1 MMMNTTIRP
10 FSMSAYDPF
19 RLFDE
24 TAQRMMRGN
33 APAFRTDI
41 REENDRYVLEAELPG
56 FRKEDI
62 RIDLEDDTMTITAER
77 KREQNEENS
86 NYIRRER
93 SYGSFSRRFGTEG
106 IDTERMEANFTDG
119 VLTLSMPKL
128 VEPTPVSRRIE
139 IR

>member
-10 FSMSAYDPF
+10 FSMSVYDPF

-24 TAQRMMRGN
+24 KARQMMQGSS
-33 APAFRTDI
+33 PAFRTDI
-41 REENDRYVLEAELPG
+41 REENERYVLEADLPG

-77 KREQNEENS
+77 RSEQNEERG

-106 IDTERMEANFTDG
+106 IDTERMEASFTDG

-128 VEPTPVSRRIE
+128 PEPAPVSRRIE

>member
-1 MMMNTTIRP
+1 MMMNTYTRP
-10 FSMSAYDPF
+10 FSMAGYDPF

-24 TAQRMMRGN
+24 KARQMMRSS

-41 REENDRYVLEAELPG
+41 REESDHFVLEADLPG

-77 KREQNEENS
+77 KSEHSDES
-86 NYIRRER
+86 ANYIRRER
-93 SYGSFSRRFGTEG
+93 SYGSFTRRFGTAG
-106 IDTERMEANFTDG
+106 IDTERLEASFTDG

-128 VEPTPVSRRIE
+128 AEPEPITRRIE

>member
-1 MMMNTTIRP
+1 MMMNTYLRP

-24 TAQRMMRGN
+24 KARQMMHGGS
-33 APAFRTDI
+33 AAFRTDI
-41 REENDRYVLEAELPG
+41 REENDRYVLEADLPG

-62 RIDLEDDTMTITAER
+62 RIDLEEDTMTITAER
-77 KREQNEENS
+77 RSEHNEENS

-93 SYGSFSRRFGTEG
+93 SYGSFTRRFGTEG
-106 IDTERMEANFTDG
+106 IDTERMEASFTDG

-128 VEPTPVSRRIE
+128 AEPTPVSRRIE

>member
-1 MMMNTTIRP
+1 MMMNTYLRP

-19 RLFDE
+19 HLFDE
-24 TAQRMMRGN
+24 KARQMMHGTS
-33 APAFRTDI
+33 AAFCTDI
-41 REENDRYVLEAELPG
+41 REENDRYVLEADLPG

-77 KREQNEENS
+77 RSEQSEENGS
-86 NYIRRER
+86 YIRRER
-93 SYGSFSRRFGTEG
+93 SYGSFTRCFGTEG
-106 IDTERMEANFTDG
+106 IDTERMEASFTDG

-128 VEPTPVSRRIE
+128 AEPTPVTRRIE

>member
-1 MMMNTTIRP
+1 MMMNTSLRP
-10 FSMSAYDPF
+10 FSMSTYDPF

-24 TAQRMMRGN
+24 KAHRMMYGS

-41 REENDRYVLEAELPG
+41 LEENDRYVLQADLPG

-62 RIDLEDDTMTITAER
+62 RIDLEEDTMTITAER
-77 KREQNEENS
+77 RSEQSEENA

-93 SYGSFSRRFGTEG
+93 SYGSFTRRFGTEG
-106 IDTERMEANFTDG
+106 IDTERMEASFTDG

-128 VEPTPVSRRIE
+128 PEQVPVSRRIE

>member
-1 MMMNTTIRP
+1 MMNTYIRP

-24 TAQRMMRGN
+24 KARQMMHGTGTS
-33 APAFRTDI
+33 FRTDI
-41 REENDRYVLEAELPG
+41 REENDRYVLEADLPG

-62 RIDLEDDTMTITAER
+62 RIDLEEGAMTITAER
-77 KREQNEENS
+77 KSEQSEENS

-93 SYGSFSRRFGTEG
+93 SYGSFTRRFGTEG
-106 IDTERMEANFTDG
+106 IDTERMEASFTDG

-128 VEPTPVSRRIE
+128 LEPTPVSRRIE